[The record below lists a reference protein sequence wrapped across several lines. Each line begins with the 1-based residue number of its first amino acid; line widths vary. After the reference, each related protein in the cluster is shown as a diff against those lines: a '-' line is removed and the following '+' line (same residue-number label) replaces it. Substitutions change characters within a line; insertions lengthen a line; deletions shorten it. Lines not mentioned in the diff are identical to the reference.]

1 MIKNGLVEQVY
12 GIIKDKIINL
22 ELNLGQ
28 RIDIQKIATEL
39 GISQTPV
46 REALNR
52 LAKDRLINI
61 NPRKGYYVTDISP
74 EDMEEIYDI
83 RRIFEVYALDSAIE
97 NIDLYKLKKLKQ
109 KMEEEL
115 RGRITRKKRK
125 TKFEID
131 KQLHLLIVNSSKNKK
146 LKEMYYEIYD
156 FIKIFQR
163 MNPGFKETL
172 EEHIALI
179 DTIIK
184 KDTEEAKK
192 LLAVHIENAKG
203 RIIKVFKNMKGGN
216 KQNKSTSK
224 PI

>member
-28 RIDIQKIATEL
+28 RIDIQKIAAEL

-52 LAKDRLINI
+52 LAKDRLISI

-203 RIIKVFKNMKGGN
+203 RIIKVFKNMKGEN

>member
-28 RIDIQKIATEL
+28 RIDIQKIAAEL

-52 LAKDRLINI
+52 LVKDRLISI

-172 EEHIALI
+172 EEHITLI

-203 RIIKVFKNMKGGN
+203 RIIKVFKNMKGEN

>member
-28 RIDIQKIATEL
+28 RIDIQKIAAEL

-52 LAKDRLINI
+52 LVKDRLISI

-97 NIDLYKLKKLKQ
+97 NIDLHKLRKLKQ

-115 RGRITRKKRK
+115 RGKITRKKRK

-172 EEHIALI
+172 EEHITLI

-203 RIIKVFKNMKGGN
+203 RIIKVFKNMKGEN

>member
-1 MIKNGLVEQVY
+1 VY

-52 LAKDRLINI
+52 LAKDRLISI